1 MPGWMDRCG
10 GGLWCNLHVLEIA
23 GSSILLI
30 GGNVDLGA
38 GSDGDILITGSVT
51 SSDLW
56 ALGI

>member
-1 MPGWMDRCG
+1 MDRCG